1 MPHFKVENPAVK
13 PTSCVICHNVNINT
27 VLNIRKILFL
37 FLIHP
42 PSPFADVINGWYL
55 RRIRK
60 GSLPSNDEKQTN
72 QQQPFRF
79 PAFEVIDIRPDI
91 APTNALDR
99 LWLRVTAPHFNS
111 QVDLKVS

>member
-1 MPHFKVENPAVK
+1 MISKKLLFFNP
-13 PTSCVICHNVNINT
+13 PT
-27 VLNIRKILFL
+27 
-37 FLIHP
+37 
-42 PSPFADVINGWYL
+42 SPFADVINGWYL

-111 QVDLKVS
+111 QVDLKVSIKYSLISIRQNYNFDMSAMI

>member
-1 MPHFKVENPAVK
+1 MLVQRKSKQTEPEPMSLPLNHLSYTEHQEN
-13 PTSCVICHNVNINT
+13 TIFFS
-27 VLNIRKILFL
+27 
-37 FLIHP
+37 IHP

-111 QVDLKVS
+111 QVDLKVSE